1 MSSTFGVWDYQRA
14 RYLSKFKA
22 ADPLAAKRRVQA
34 LLSSPS
40 SPVAREPRRY
50 GLTMLIK
57 LPPDLTAGLSF
68 SASAAAYIVDAA
80 DLLGRD
86 PAAVGYDVGGYVSS
100 RDPAFTD
107 APGNGTVH

>member
-1 MSSTFGVWDYQRA
+1 MSVFGLWDFKRD
-14 RYLSKFKA
+14 RYLRKFKA
-22 ADPLAAKRRVQA
+22 ADPLAAKRRVQS

-50 GLTMLIK
+50 GLTMLVE
-57 LPPDLTAGLSF
+57 LPAELTAGLPF
-68 SASAAAYIVDAA
+68 SASASAFIVDAA

-107 APGNGTVH
+107 ATSNGTVH